1 MTSWIQDGLGKRYGT
16 VTLRQL
22 NATLTTGP
30 FGTALSASE
39 YVEGG
44 VPLVNPTHI
53 LNGWIEPDPTVSV
66 RPETALRLARHRLAM
81 SDLVV
86 GRHGDVGRSAIVGE
100 RETGWL
106 CGSGSI
112 AIRLSSQ
119 KMLPGFLQ
127 WFLESRVARD
137 QLIAASNGATMDT
150 INESS
155 LRDLAVP
162 LPSYLDQVAITS
174 FLARETVRIDSLINA
189 KRQIID
195 TLEERLA
202 SMRASLV
209 LQGLDPTTGLGCTK
223 VDWTIAALGVVI
235 ALHRGFDLP
244 DEDRGD
250 GDIPV
255 ISSGG
260 ISGKHSH
267 SACDPPGVV
276 TGRYGTIGEVFYS
289 DVPYWPLNTT
299 LFVSEFRGNDPRWVY
314 HLLATIPLDV
324 DSAKSAVTGIN
335 RNVVGRL
342 RVPKPPGME
351 QRAIAARVDESAETI
366 SRALDASRRQVELLK
381 EHRQA
386 LITSAVIGDIEP
398 LGIAS

>member
-1 MTSWIQDGLGKRYGT
+1 M
-16 VTLRQL
+16 TLRQL
-22 NATLTTGP
+22 SATLTTGP

-53 LNGWIEPDPTVSV
+53 RNGRIEPDLMVSV
-66 RPETALRLARHRLAM
+66 APETALRLARHRLST

-86 GRHGDVGRSAIVGE
+86 GRHGDVGRSAIVGG

-112 AIRLSSQ
+112 AIRLNGRQ
-119 KMLPGFLQ
+119 MLPDFLQ
-127 WFLESRVARD
+127 WFLESRPARD

-150 INESS
+150 INEAS
-155 LRDLAVP
+155 LKGLAVP
-162 LPSYLDQVAITS
+162 LPSVDDQLAIVD
-174 FLARETVRIDSLINA
+174 FLSRETARIEGLIA
-189 KRQIID
+189 TKRRMIE
-195 TLEERLA
+195 TLEERFVA
-202 SMRASLV
+202 TRASLM
-209 LQGLDPTTGLGCTK
+209 LSGLDPTTGLGCTIAH
-223 VDWTIAALGVVI
+223 WRIAALGVVI

-244 DEDRGD
+244 DGDRVD
-250 GDIPV
+250 GVVPV

-260 ISGKHSH
+260 ITGRHAQA
-267 SACDPPGVV
+267 ACRPPGVV
-276 TGRYGTIGEVFYS
+276 TGRYGTIGDVFYS

-314 HLLATIPLDV
+314 HLLATVPLDI

-342 RVPKPPGME
+342 RVPKPPLLE
-351 QRAIAARVDESAETI
+351 QRGIAARVEDSGATI
-366 SRALDASRRQVELLK
+366 NLALDGLTRQVELLK
-381 EHRQA
+381 EDRQA
-386 LITSAVIGDIEP
+386 LITSAVTGDMGTLRLE
-398 LGIAS
+398 S